1 MAGGTA
7 VAAAGACTAA
17 LAWCE
22 LGGAGPGPL
31 RAGEGLSLAGC
42 ARAEL
47 RGGALQLCLAACVAR
62 EGAAL
67 RVQDARVEDCSYAF
81 LLDDAAQLHARR
93 AAVAGVTGGMLVA
106 GDSAARAALSVRD
119 SRLAGAAPLWY
130 GRHRPGW
137 CDLEGT
143 VLPAQRASPLQLSAG
158 PLPPAPAAR
167 RRARPR
173 LTRGAGQGARR
184 ARRTAGATICRP
196 GPASA
201 RVLFDA
207 PLPPP
212 PLPPRA
218 EWTRRVPPPVLIGHA
233 ASLPPY

>member
-1 MAGGTA
+1 VRRARTEAHPALRVEGGAWRLANCSVTMAGGTA

-47 RGGALQLCLAACVAR
+47 RGGGLQLCLAACVAR

-137 CDLEGT
+137 CDLKGT

-158 PLPPAPAAR
+158 LLPTRPPRGAAPARGSRAAPGRAR
-167 RRARPR
+167 AARGERRGRRSAARGRRA
-173 LTRGAGQGARR
+173 
-184 ARRTAGATICRP
+184 P
-196 GPASA
+196 G
-201 RVLFDA
+201 LC
-207 PLPPP
+207 L
-212 PLPPRA
+212 
-218 EWTRRVPPPVLIGHA
+218 
-233 ASLPPY
+233 